1 MSPPTTRKKNNRD
14 PQMNKFFAG
23 AVFALCSVAAMNAS
37 AAGNVDNGKA
47 LTAKYNCAAC
57 HGADYNS
64 PIDPTYPKLAGQHA
78 DYLKHALVAYKR
90 GGDSINGR
98 ANAIMGGMAKP
109 LSTQDIADIAAYL
122 HSLPGSLVMVKH

>member
-1 MSPPTTRKKNNRD
+1 
-14 PQMNKFFAG
+14 MNKILAS
-23 AVFALCSVAAMNAS
+23 ALFALCSAAAFTANAS
-37 AAGNVDNGKA
+37 GNVDNGKA

-78 DYLKHALVAYKR
+78 DYLTHALVAYKR
-90 GGDSINGR
+90 GGEGMNGR

-109 LSTQDIADIAAYL
+109 LSHQDMSDIAAYL
-122 HSLPGSLVMVKH
+122 TTLPGSLQKAK